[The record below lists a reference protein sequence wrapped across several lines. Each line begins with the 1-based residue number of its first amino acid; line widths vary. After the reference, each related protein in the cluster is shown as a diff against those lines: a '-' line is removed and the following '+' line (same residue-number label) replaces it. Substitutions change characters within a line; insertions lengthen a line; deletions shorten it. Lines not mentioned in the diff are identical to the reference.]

1 MLRTEYAFEQKG
13 GFGMVRKLLRS
24 VREYK
29 TSSLLAP
36 LFVTCEVILEVII
49 PMLMANLIDFG
60 IEAGNMQYIL
70 KMGLALIICCIV
82 SLTFGALS
90 GKYAAVASAG
100 FAKNLR
106 EDMYNKVQEY
116 SFSNIDKFSTAS
128 IVTRLTTD
136 ITNIQNAYMMSIRVA
151 VRCPI
156 MLIFALFMAFQINS
170 HLAPIFVIAIP
181 ILAVGL
187 VIIISNAKR
196 IFERVFRIYDKLN
209 NVVQENLHGIRVVKS
224 FVREDHET
232 EKFCSVSKEIYQD
245 FSKAEKILAFNAPLM
260 QFCAYGCMLLISW
273 LGAKLIVASGNNP
286 AVGMTTGDLT
296 SMFSYTMQILM
307 SLMMFSMVF
316 VMITISYASM
326 ERAEEILDE
335 KSDLHNPENP
345 VYEVKDGSIE
355 FDHVNF
361 AYGKNADKLCLD
373 NVNLKIPSGA
383 TVGIIGGT
391 GSSKS
396 TLVQLIPRL
405 YDATEG
411 AVKVGGRDVRE
422 YDIESLREE
431 VAMVLQKNV
440 LFSGTIKDN
449 LRWGKEDATDEEMR
463 HVCQLAQAD
472 EFIQTFPDGY
482 DTYIEQGGSNVS
494 GGQKQRLCIARALLK
509 KPKILILDDSTSAV
523 DTKTDASI
531 RRAFREEIPNTT
543 KIIIAQR
550 ISSVED
556 ADKIIVM
563 DNGEING
570 IGTHEE
576 LLKNNEIYRE
586 VYNSQVKGG
595 GDDE

>member
-1 MLRTEYAFEQKG
+1 
-13 GFGMVRKLLRS
+13 MVRKLLRS

-196 IFERVFRIYDKLN
+196 IFERVFRTYDKLN

-440 LFSGTIKDN
+440 LFSGTVREN
-449 LRWGKEDATDEEMR
+449 LKWGNADASDEEIR
-463 HVCQLAQAD
+463 EACRAACAD
-472 EFIQTFPDGY
+472 EFLNRMPDGL
-482 DTYIEQGGSNVS
+482 DTVLEQGASNLS

-509 KPKILILDDSTSAV
+509 RPKILILDDSTSAV
-523 DTKTDASI
+523 DTATEAKI
-531 RRAFREEIPNTT
+531 RESLYHDLGDTT

-550 ISSVED
+550 ISSVQEADQILVLED
-556 ADKIIVM
+556 GKII
-563 DNGEING
+563 GH
-570 IGTHEE
+570 GTHEE
-576 LLKNNEIYRE
+576 LLKTCEAYSEIYMTQIGNQSIGAGE
-586 VYNSQVKGG
+586 EAAV
-595 GDDE
+595 